1 MSVSWQKLYAADI
14 ERIQNLLEYQLGVRQ
29 LECDARIVPSEL
41 QHLVPIAHLLGIGD
55 DGVRFEA
62 SEMMRPEFAAWVR
75 QQVRAAS
82 QEISE
87 WVAAG
92 PWNLTRSALL
102 ALTEEFGG
110 PDPDADPRP
119 PPAPETVAAMIET
132 LRKLKL

>member
-1 MSVSWQKLYAADI
+1 MSGTWQKLYAADI

-29 LECDARIVPSEL
+29 LECDARIVPTEL
-41 QHLVPIAHLLGIGD
+41 QQLVPIAQVLGISD
-55 DGVRFEA
+55 DGVRAEA
-62 SEMMRPEFAAWVR
+62 AEMMHPEFAAWVTE
-75 QQVRAAS
+75 QVRAVS
-82 QEISE
+82 HQISD

-110 PDPDADPRP
+110 PDPDADPGP
-119 PPAPETVAAMIET
+119 PPDPAVAATMIET